1 MELRQPSPDA
11 LVSFSD
17 FVLERLGLDVTMQVA
32 LVASIAFHAFVVIGL
47 GIRFLPNHKWDAPH
61 NILEV
66 VLVTA
71 KTQAKPEKAD
81 VLAQANLAGGGNTDQ
96 KVRASSPFP
105 NMETKRQQQ
114 EMRDSEARVRQ
125 LEAEAR
131 ELMTRMKSKAQVV
144 PVESPAQQAAKSDLE
159 ARDLVDKSLEIA
171 RLEAQIRRDYVA
183 YQERP
188 KRKFIGA
195 RAEEYRFATYVDNW
209 RQKVERVG
217 NLNYPAEAR
226 ARKIYG
232 SLLLTVSIK
241 ADGEVETVEVERSS
255 GHKLL
260 DQAAVRIVRLSA
272 PFDRFPDNI
281 RRDTDIIHITRTW
294 TFTRGDQVIAE

>member
-1 MELRQPSPDA
+1 MQLSQPSPDA

-17 FVLERLGLDVTMQVA
+17 FVLERLGLEVPMQVA
-32 LVASIAFHAFVVIGL
+32 FVASVALHMVVIVGL
-47 GIRFLPNHKWDAPH
+47 GMRLVIPRLDAPH
-61 NILEV
+61 NVLEV
-66 VLVTA
+66 VLVNS
-71 KTQAKPEKAD
+71 KTSSKPDKAD

-96 KVRASSPFP
+96 KLRASSPFP
-105 NMETKRQQQ
+105 NLEQKRQQQ
-114 EMRDSEARVRQ
+114 ELRESEARMRQ

-144 PVESPAQQAAKSDLE
+144 PVESPAQAAAKSDME

-171 RLEAQIRRDYVA
+171 RLEAQIRRDYQA

-195 RAEEYRFATYVDNW
+195 RAEEYRFAVYVDKW
-209 RQKVERVG
+209 RQRVERIG
-217 NLNYPAEAR
+217 NINYPAEAR

-232 SLLLTVSIK
+232 SLLLTVAIK

-255 GHKLL
+255 GHKVL
-260 DQAAVRIVRLSA
+260 DQAAIRIVRLAA
-272 PFDRFPDNI
+272 PFDRFPDNV